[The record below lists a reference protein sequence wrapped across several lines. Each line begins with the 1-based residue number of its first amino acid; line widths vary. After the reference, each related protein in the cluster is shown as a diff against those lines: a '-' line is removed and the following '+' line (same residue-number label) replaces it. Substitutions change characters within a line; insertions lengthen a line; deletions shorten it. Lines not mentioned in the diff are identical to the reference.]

1 MPPDPFTGIPADIQ
15 AFRDR
20 WTEITDHGHPYEVV
34 LARDFSDDYLAQ
46 RICGTFQNMGDKVT
60 ASLVSLGKEVSRAS
74 ILNDLEVAFDR
85 GYGKLSS
92 VEAVASRNLHVVT
105 VAGTLGS
112 RHPFNTSDEWMSTLK
127 K

>member
-15 AFRDR
+15 AFRDG

-74 ILNDLEVAFDR
+74 ILELLIGDVAIVQLEQFTTEMLVKQNSPPPLAPYEYRDFLYTR
-85 GYGKLSS
+85 
-92 VEAVASRNLHVVT
+92 
-105 VAGTLGS
+105 
-112 RHPFNTSDEWMSTLK
+112 
-127 K
+127 